1 MCSSKCVHVKPKSG
15 GVLRPQ
21 RAAVRRVG
29 PGMGGGALRGG
40 ALRGGGFEHCQA
52 LSGDLSLAFT
62 PCRFAQVGLV

>member
-1 MCSSKCVHVKPKSG
+1 
-15 GVLRPQ
+15 
-21 RAAVRRVG
+21 
-29 PGMGGGALRGG
+29 MGGGALRGG